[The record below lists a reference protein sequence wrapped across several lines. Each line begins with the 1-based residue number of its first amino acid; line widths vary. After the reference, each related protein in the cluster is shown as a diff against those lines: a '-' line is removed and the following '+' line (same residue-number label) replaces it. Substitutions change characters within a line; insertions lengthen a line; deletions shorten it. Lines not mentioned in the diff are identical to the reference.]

1 MDPTVDVI
9 IVNWDTGRQLRDCLS
24 ALSAS
29 QRTGYV
35 LGRVIV
41 VDNASSDGS
50 ANGLSFPDLTLSV
63 IQNDTNRGFAA
74 ACNQGAAESPADYLL
89 FLNPDTAVMDDTL
102 TRSIRWM
109 ESPENSRTGILGAQL
124 LDVNGEV
131 SRSCAR
137 FFATR
142 HFISRMLGLHRLS
155 TKRFCDYLY
164 SDWEHLQSRY
174 VEHVMGAYFLI
185 RNCIFKELDGFD
197 ERFFLYL
204 EDIDL
209 SLRVSKA
216 GWSSYYLTT
225 ARCYHQGGGSA
236 NRIKA
241 RRLFYTLRSRI
252 FYGFK
257 NFGKA
262 SAVTLLLATLF
273 IEPISR
279 IGSAMVR
286 GSMIQVRE
294 VVHAYGL
301 LWRALPSILG
311 SQYLRKTETTR
322 LEVEVSN

>member
-1 MDPTVDVI
+1 MDPTLDVI
-9 IVNWDTGRQLRDCLS
+9 IVNWNTGGQLRDCLS

-29 QRTGYV
+29 QRAGYA
-35 LGRVIV
+35 LERVMV

-50 ANGLSFPDLTLSV
+50 ANELSFPRLPLSV
-63 IQNDTNRGFAA
+63 IQNDTNRGFASA
-74 ACNQGAAESPADYLL
+74 SNQGAAQCTSDYLL

-102 TRSIRWM
+102 TNSIRWM
-109 ESPENSRTGILGAQL
+109 ESRENSRTGILGAQL
-124 LDVNGEV
+124 LDQNGQV

-142 HFISRMLGLHRLS
+142 HFISRMLGLNRLS
-155 TKRFCDYLY
+155 TNRFCDYLY
-164 SDWEHLQSRY
+164 CDRDHLRSRY

-209 SLRVSKA
+209 SLRASKA

-225 ARCYHQGGGSA
+225 ARCYHRGGGSA
-236 NRIKA
+236 DRIKA

-257 NFGKA
+257 NFGNA
-262 SAVTLLLATLF
+262 SAVILLLATLF

-279 IGSAMVR
+279 MGNAMVR
-286 GSMIQVRE
+286 GSMIQVKE
-294 VVHAYGL
+294 VVRAYAL

-322 LEVEVSN
+322 LEAEVSH